1 MLDDLFHHNEAGH
14 AARQVAPAVAPSTAA
29 HTAHHGFKASAV
41 TAPNTLPQDPSPL
54 PRLGE
59 HTALHHLL
67 KYAEV
72 TIYSVKSGGWGQ
84 AETWNLKRLPNANDR
99 VCILSGHKVTVDETG
114 NICLTCRIDGTL
126 SFNTQKNTSL
136 RVETLGNLG
145 KLEIGTN
152 VAPVAASRTT
162 NISFRDTGPLDPVR
176 DPLLQARGLISYGEV
191 SIYGA
196 ETQPG
201 ASLVQGV
208 KAGQSSLP
216 LPGVSYNWRVGD
228 SLLVPGTSATQN
240 QDEHFKIKALQ
251 GAQVLLDR
259 PAQFDHLPATSEV
272 PQFTTAPPQ
281 GQPASPPALVY
292 DPSRQQ
298 TIPVANLTRN
308 VTLESENAG
317 DIRRRA
323 HVMLMGLSPVATC
336 YAHFKNLGRTDKSRI
351 IIDTPNS
358 VGAQASNE
366 RARYAWHVH
375 RMGVLPGTRAAVCIG
390 CSASG
395 SPGWG
400 FVNHSSHAHIEKCV
414 AFNCTGAG
422 FATEVGNEF
431 GHFKNC
437 LSIRNAGSG
446 AVGGEENP
454 QRSEIYDFGHMG
466 FGFWFQG
473 MGCSIEG
480 NTAFGAGAAGFGI
493 SNTNMN
499 REWTPTYNT
508 ENFPIGN
515 TPDPSIFDNPPYGSG
530 VDVGRGET
538 QRSNISF
545 RFKNN
550 TCAASTF
557 GLESWRFGGQAEL
570 YPGVT
575 RHIENLT
582 VWGCLFPLFLNY
594 SSDFSFVRGWLR
606 GAGND
611 PQFGGWSGH
620 ELDGWMMIGDD
631 NAVRRTFT
639 DCRMEG
645 FRIGLQWFPQHLK
658 VVRGWMDNQTNFLV
672 PSIPYTLDVSG
683 TLFSPREGSVDFAVD
698 RGRDSA
704 PDTFVFFN
712 GRRLFFRAQAPSGSV
727 EATKGA
733 RLRGLFASRNTLRR
747 TLGPLSPAGR
757 TDSLQRLLA
766 RFRGPTG

>member
-1 MLDDLFHHNEAGH
+1 
-14 AARQVAPAVAPSTAA
+14 
-29 HTAHHGFKASAV
+29 
-41 TAPNTLPQDPSPL
+41 
-54 PRLGE
+54 
-59 HTALHHLL
+59 
-67 KYAEV
+67 
-72 TIYSVKSGGWGQ
+72 
-84 AETWNLKRLPNANDR
+84 LPNENDR
-99 VCILSGHKVTVDETG
+99 VLINEGHVVTIDETG
-114 NICLTCRIDGTL
+114 DVALTLRVDGTL
-126 SFNTQKNTSL
+126 EFNRTTNTEL
-136 RVETLGNLG
+136 RVETLGNFG
-145 KLEIGTN
+145 KLEIGTSGRPIDAN
-152 VAPVAASRTT
+152 VQARIV
-162 NISFRDTGPLDPVR
+162 FRDTGPLDPSR
-176 DPLLQARGLISYGEV
+176 DPLLQGRGLISYGEV
-191 SIYGA
+191 RIYGA
-196 ETQPG
+196 EKTPF
-201 ASLVQGV
+201 ARLDTGV
-208 KAGQSSLP
+208 DTADGGDEGRLHLQEVP
-216 LPGVSYNWRVGD
+216 ADWRVGD
-228 SLLVPGTSATQN
+228 TLLVPGTTHSEN
-240 QDEHFKIKALQ
+240 QDEL
-251 GAQVLLDR
+251 VTVV
-259 PAQFDHLPATSEV
+259 ATDDSGLRVE
-272 PQFTTAPPQ
+272 PPLRF
-281 GQPASPPALVY
+281 PHPVASPDAPLMT
-292 DPSRQQ
+292 DLGESDTEFKPDESRRQFV
-298 TIPVANLTRN
+298 PVANLTRN

-323 HVMLMGLSPVATC
+323 HVMLMGVSPVATC

-351 IIDTPNS
+351 IVDTPNS

-375 RMGVLPGTRAAVCIG
+375 RMGVQPGTRAAVCIG

-437 LSIRNAGSG
+437 LSIRSTGSNG
-446 AVGGEENP
+446 GGEENP

-727 EATKGA
+727 EATNGA
-733 RLRGLFASRNTLRR
+733 RLRGVFASRNTLRR